1 MRGVWVP
8 GSMLPHPPPGPP
20 RRRFVA
26 LCSLAFVALVIGIA
40 VGAGGGSEPKSTLP
54 EKAKPPERAVA
65 KAKGLSLEHQIGQI
79 LMIAFHGT
87 TPPGY
92 VQRALRQGRAS
103 GVILFRANVPSPA
116 VTRALTRRLQRSGR
130 DSVLIATD
138 QEGGS
143 IRILPWAAPVPSQG
157 ATPTQLEAKRQA
169 SAAAKDLRAAGVNV
183 TLAPVADVGG
193 PGSVMSGRAFPG
205 GAADVAAL
213 TGAAVSGYR
222 GTNIAA
228 TLKHFPG
235 LGEAGTN
242 TDDGPVSISSPR
254 AALATRDLA
263 PFQAG
268 IKAGAPLVMASHAV
282 YTGLDPNNIASQSKP
297 ILTTLLRGKL
307 GFKGVVITDS
317 MEAAAVLKRSSI
329 ELAALRSISAGA
341 DLLLLT
347 GPGSFPLV
355 SKQLMA
361 GAKRSAKFRARIA
374 DAAARVIALKRSLG
388 LRTP

>member
-1 MRGVWVP
+1 
-8 GSMLPHPPPGPP
+8 MLPHPPPGPA
-20 RRRFVA
+20 RRRLVA
-26 LCSLAFVALVIGIA
+26 LCVMALLALIAGVA
-40 VGAGGGSEPKSTLP
+40 VGAGSGGGGKQRQV
-54 EKAKPPERAVA
+54 AAAVKPPARAVA
-65 KAKGLSLEHQIGQI
+65 KAKRLSLERQIGE
-79 LMIAFHGT
+79 LLVIAFPGT

-103 GVILFRANVPSPA
+103 GVILFRANAPTPA
-116 VTRALTRRLQRSGR
+116 VTRALTKRLQRAGR
-130 DSVLIATD
+130 GRVLIAAD

-143 IRILPWAAPVPSQG
+143 IRILPWAAPQPSQG
-157 ATPTQLEAKRQA
+157 ATATPFEAKRQA
-169 SAAAKDLRAAGVNV
+169 QAAAKDLTTAGVNV

-205 GAADVAAL
+205 GTADVAAL
-213 TGAAVSGYR
+213 TSGAVSGYR
-222 GTNIAA
+222 GTHVAP

-235 LGEAGTN
+235 LGEATTN

-254 AALATRDLA
+254 AALTTRDLT
-263 PFQAG
+263 PFEAG

-282 YTGLDPNNIASQSKP
+282 FTGLDPKNIASQSKP

-329 ELAALRSISAGA
+329 ELASLRAISAGA

-347 GPGSFPLV
+347 GPGSFPIV
-355 SKQLMA
+355 RKQLLT
-361 GAKRSAKFRARIA
+361 GAKRSAKFRATIA

-388 LRTP
+388 LPGP

>member
-1 MRGVWVP
+1 
-8 GSMLPHPPPGPP
+8 MLPHPPPGPP
-20 RRRFVA
+20 RRRLVA
-26 LCSLAFVALVIGIA
+26 LCAVAFVALVVGIA
-40 VGAGGGSEPKSTLP
+40 VGAGGDSGSPGALP
-54 EKAKPPERAVA
+54 AKVKPPQHAVA
-65 KAKGLSLEHQIGQI
+65 KARGLSLERQIGEV

-92 VQRALRQGRAS
+92 VQRALRQGRAG

-130 DSVLIATD
+130 HSVLIATD

-157 ATPTQLEAKRQA
+157 ATPTLVEAKRQA
-169 SAAAKDLRAAGVNV
+169 TQAAKDLTAAGVNV

-205 GAADVAAL
+205 GSADVSAL
-213 TGAAVSGYR
+213 TSAAVSGYR
-222 GTNIAA
+222 GTKVAA

-282 YTGLDPNNIASQSKP
+282 YTGLDPKNIASQSKP
-297 ILTTLLRGKL
+297 ILTTLLRRDL
-307 GFKGVVITDS
+307 GFEGVVITDS
-317 MEAAAVLKRSSI
+317 MEAAAVLRRSSL
-329 ELAALRSISAGA
+329 ELAALRSVAAGA
-341 DLLLLT
+341 DMLLLT
-347 GPGSFPLV
+347 GPGSFPRV
-355 SKQLMA
+355 YRQLLA
-361 GAKRSAKFRARIA
+361 GAKQSEKFRSRIA
-374 DAAARVIALKRSLG
+374 EAAARVIALKRSLG
-388 LRTP
+388 LTGRRP

>member
-1 MRGVWVP
+1 
-8 GSMLPHPPPGPP
+8 MLPHPPPGPP

-54 EKAKPPERAVA
+54 EKVKPPERAVA
-65 KAKGLSLEHQIGQI
+65 KARGLSLERQIGEV

-103 GVILFRANVPSPA
+103 GVILFRANVPSPG
-116 VTRALTRRLQRSGR
+116 VTRALTRRLQRAGR
-130 DSVLIATD
+130 HHVLIATD

-169 SAAAKDLRAAGVNV
+169 SAAARDLRAAGVNV

-213 TGAAVSGYR
+213 TGAAVSGYQ
-222 GTNIAA
+222 GKHVAP

-235 LGEAGTN
+235 LGEATTN
-242 TDDGPVSISSPR
+242 TDDGPVTISSPR
-254 AALATRDLA
+254 AALLTRDIP
-263 PFQAG
+263 PFAAG
-268 IKAGAPLVMASHAV
+268 IRAGAPLVMASHALFK
-282 YTGLDPNNIASQSKP
+282 GLDPTNIASQSKP
-297 ILTTLLRGKL
+297 ILTTLLRGRL
-307 GFKGVVITDS
+307 GFKGVVVTDS
-317 MEAAAVLKRSSI
+317 MEAAAVLKRSSL
-329 ELAALRSISAGA
+329 ELAALRSINAGA

-347 GPGSFPLV
+347 GPGSFPRVANELRV
-355 SKQLMA
+355 A
-361 GAKRSAKFRARIA
+361 AKRSAKFRARLA
-374 DAAARVIALKRSLG
+374 EAAARVIALKRSLG
-388 LRTP
+388 LRTG

>member
-1 MRGVWVP
+1 
-8 GSMLPHPPPGPP
+8 MLPHPPPGPA
-20 RRRFVA
+20 RRRLVA
-26 LCSLAFVALVIGIA
+26 LCAVAFAALVIGVA
-40 VGAGGGSEPKSTLP
+40 VGAGGGGSDTTSSE
-54 EKAKPPERAVA
+54 AAAVKPPAKAVA

-92 VQRALRQGRAS
+92 VQRALRQGRAG
-103 GVILFRANVPSPA
+103 GVILFRANVPSPG

-130 DSVLIATD
+130 HSVLIATD

-157 ATPTQLEAKRQA
+157 ATPTLVEAKRQA
-169 SAAAKDLRAAGVNV
+169 TQAAKDLTAAGVNV

-205 GAADVAAL
+205 GAADVSAL
-213 TGAAVSGYR
+213 TSAAVSGYR
-222 GTNIAA
+222 GTKVAA

-254 AALATRDLA
+254 TALATRDLP

-282 YTGLDPNNIASQSKP
+282 YTGLDPKNIASQSKP
-297 ILTTLLRGKL
+297 ILTTLLRRKL

-329 ELAALRSISAGA
+329 EIAALRSVAAGA

-355 SKQLMA
+355 RTQLLTA
-361 GAKRSAKFRARIA
+361 AHRSAKFRARIA
-374 DAAARVIALKRSLG
+374 DAAARVIALKRSVG